1 MSSTQVIVK
10 KTILLLGGFGFIG
23 SNFLDYLQKRKI
35 HDFEII
41 VFTRS
46 DSAEKRKLFKNVIQ
60 EVYIGDFRVEND
72 VRKVFVDYKIDT
84 VFHLI
89 SSSVP
94 FSSNQDITADINN
107 NLLSTIR
114 LLDTCVEF
122 KVEKIIFSS
131 SGGAVYGDINKESY
145 REEDDGSPNSSYGIL
160 KITIEKY
167 IKLYAHLYG
176 IKYLCFRIANPYGL
190 FHTSANQG
198 AINIAV
204 KRAVSGEEF
213 KVWGSGNNKK
223 DYIYAEDLCRII
235 YNILNSDIQNKT
247 LNIGTGTGV
256 SINEI
261 LTEVKSFQSDF
272 KISYSEAKSFDV
284 SNVVLNISNI
294 EKFVNFEFTPLDIG
308 ISQIFNYL
316 MQRK

>member
-1 MSSTQVIVK
+1 MK

-23 SNFLDYLQKRKI
+23 SNFMDFLQKRKI
-35 HDFEII
+35 QDFRILI
-41 VFTRS
+41 FARK
-46 DSAEKRKLFKNVIQ
+46 DSPEKRERFKNVIR
-60 EVYIGDFRVEND
+60 EVYIGDFCTEND
-72 VRKVFVDYKIDT
+72 VRKVFNDHKIDL

-94 FSSNQDITADINN
+94 FTSNQDIAADINN
-107 NLLSTIR
+107 NLLSAIR
-114 LLDTCVEF
+114 LLDLCIEF
-122 KVEKIIFSS
+122 KIEKIIFSS

-145 REEDDGSPNSSYGIL
+145 SEEDDGSPNSSYGII

-190 FHTSANQG
+190 FHTSDTQG

-204 KRAVSGEEF
+204 KRAVLGDEF

-223 DYIYAEDLCRII
+223 DYIFAEDLCRII
-235 YNILNSDIQNKT
+235 YNILESDIQNKI
-247 LNIGTGTGV
+247 LNIGTGKGI

-261 LTEVKSFQSDF
+261 LSTIKIFQPDF
-272 KISYSEAKSFDV
+272 SISYSEAKLFDV
-284 SNVVLNISNI
+284 SNVVLKINNI
-294 EKFVNFEFTPLDIG
+294 EKFIIFELTPLNIG
-308 ISQIFNYL
+308 IAEIYNQFKQS
-316 MQRK
+316 K

>member
-1 MSSTQVIVK
+1 MK

-23 SNFLDYLQKRKI
+23 SNFMDFLQKRKI
-35 HDFEII
+35 QDFRILI
-41 VFTRS
+41 FARK
-46 DSAEKRKLFKNVIQ
+46 DSPEKRERFKNVIR
-60 EVYIGDFRVEND
+60 EVYIGDFCTEND
-72 VRKVFVDYKIDT
+72 VRKVFNDHRIDL

-94 FSSNQDITADINN
+94 FTSNQDIAADINN
-107 NLLSTIR
+107 NLLSAIR
-114 LLDTCVEF
+114 LLDLCIEF
-122 KVEKIIFSS
+122 KIEKIIFSS

-145 REEDDGSPNSSYGIL
+145 SEEDDGSPNSSYGII

-190 FHTSANQG
+190 FHTSDTQG

-204 KRAVSGEEF
+204 KRAVLGDEF

-223 DYIYAEDLCRII
+223 DYIFAEDLCRII
-235 YNILNSDIQNKT
+235 YNILESDIQNKI
-247 LNIGTGTGV
+247 LNIGTGKGI

-261 LTEVKSFQSDF
+261 LSVIKIFQPDF
-272 KISYSEAKSFDV
+272 NISYSEAKLFDV

-294 EKFVNFEFTPLDIG
+294 EKFVNFELTPLNIG
-308 ISQIFNYL
+308 IAGIFNQL
-316 MQRK
+316 KQSK

>member
-1 MSSTQVIVK
+1 MK

-23 SNFLDYLQKRKI
+23 SNFLNFLQKGKI
-35 HDFEII
+35 RDFEII
-41 VFTRS
+41 VFSRN
-46 DSAEKRKLFKNVIQ
+46 DNPEKRKLFQKIIK
-60 EVYIGDFRVEND
+60 EVYIGDFKVEND
-72 VRKVFVDYKIDT
+72 VRKVFIDHKIDY

-94 FSSNQDITADINN
+94 FSSNQDIAADINN
-107 NLLSTIR
+107 NLLSTIK
-114 LLDTCVEF
+114 LLDLSVEF
-122 KVEKIIFSS
+122 NIEKIIFAS

-176 IKYLCFRIANPYGL
+176 IKYLCFRISNPYGL
-190 FHTSANQG
+190 FHASENQG

-204 KRAVSGEEF
+204 KRAVFGEEF

-223 DYIYAEDLCRII
+223 DYIFAEDLCRII
-235 YNILNSDIQNKT
+235 YNIFKSEVHNRI
-247 LNIGTGTGV
+247 LNIGTGTGI

-261 LTEVKSFQSDF
+261 LSEVKLMQPDF

-284 SNVVLNISNI
+284 STVVLDISNI
-294 EKFVNFEFTPLDIG
+294 INFINFEFTPLHTG
-308 ISQIFNYL
+308 IARIFNHL
-316 MQRK
+316 SIENKKH

>member
-1 MSSTQVIVK
+1 MK

-23 SNFLDYLQKRKI
+23 SNFMDFLQKRKI
-35 HDFEII
+35 QDFRILI
-41 VFTRS
+41 FARK
-46 DSAEKRKLFKNVIQ
+46 DSPEKRERFKNVIR
-60 EVYIGDFRVEND
+60 EVYIGDFCTEND
-72 VRKVFVDYKIDT
+72 VRKVFNDHKIDL

-94 FSSNQDITADINN
+94 FTSNQDIAADINN

-114 LLDTCVEF
+114 LLDLCIEF
-122 KVEKIIFSS
+122 KIEKIIFSS

-145 REEDDGSPNSSYGIL
+145 SEEDDGSPNSSYGII

-190 FHTSANQG
+190 FHTSDTQG

-204 KRAVSGEEF
+204 KRAVLGDEF

-223 DYIYAEDLCRII
+223 DYIFAEDLCRII
-235 YNILNSDIQNKT
+235 YNILESDIQNKI
-247 LNIGTGTGV
+247 LNIGTGKGI

-261 LTEVKSFQSDF
+261 LSVIKIFQPDF
-272 KISYSEAKSFDV
+272 NISYSEAKLFDV

-294 EKFVNFEFTPLDIG
+294 EKFVNFELTPLNIG
-308 ISQIFNYL
+308 IAGIFNQL
-316 MQRK
+316 KQSK